1 MLHPKQIKI
10 NRMNSSKLFG
20 LTDLNECLPL
30 QQVSPTFFTNELN
43 LSPSSVIEDVN
54 APTCWDTSKP
64 PPGYD
69 TVFTLAANHSYGDN
83 KNVQS
88 NIKDLE
94 AKVRKQEEEI
104 KNLQLAC
111 SEQMTEQ
118 RKQEKE
124 MKQLQL
130 AYDKKIKHILN
141 RVTELETKTATQA
154 PVLFDEPLRQVINNL
169 QGYKVYEDVAFKL
182 ECSKLMKL
190 MREWHWNGKY
200 NGPSLKQLEF
210 LRDISSYIGG
220 EDQLVQWYATYFTRL
235 SSPSKTSEM
244 LNDFVK
250 VNGVREK
257 ATEFISKVVIAINNT
272 EIIKMTN
279 VEAEHLKDI
288 NTLCKKERNFES
300 IPSTEQLKYVTQ
312 YLGDKESFKYI
323 MIMVNKIH
331 RMLRTVKVK
340 QNTEPMIVVVDLAT
354 LQLENKKD
362 FKQFKLGIID
372 CYPTMELRFV
382 LLYNGCHQR
391 ENGVRQKLGI
401 RRNDD
406 KIKCIQVKT
415 DTIPYLLAAWMFVP
429 IKDVAIVSN
438 NTSFLSSD
446 NVAALL
452 QTINTK
458 YETYPGGLSKEKFY
472 QIGELLSALAHSFIK
487 VEKKDVPVIK
497 NNLYGSLDNDE
508 VEFLV
513 TLPSSTRQFVKK
525 VCLSWNTWQHKNY
538 LVWMHQYG
546 VYKPQVVSI

>member
-1 MLHPKQIKI
+1 
-10 NRMNSSKLFG
+10 
-20 LTDLNECLPL
+20 
-30 QQVSPTFFTNELN
+30 
-43 LSPSSVIEDVN
+43 
-54 APTCWDTSKP
+54 
-64 PPGYD
+64 
-69 TVFTLAANHSYGDN
+69 
-83 KNVQS
+83 
-88 NIKDLE
+88 
-94 AKVRKQEEEI
+94 
-104 KNLQLAC
+104 
-111 SEQMTEQ
+111 MTEQ
-118 RKQEKE
+118 MRKQEKE
-124 MKQLQL
+124 IKQLQL
-130 AYDKKIKHILN
+130 AYDMKIKHILN
-141 RVTELETKTATQA
+141 RVSELEKTSILKNTALQA
-154 PVLFDEPLRQVINNL
+154 PVLFEEPLRQAINNL

-210 LRDISSYIGG
+210 LREISSYIGG
-220 EDQLVQWYATYFTRL
+220 EEQLVKWYATYFTRL
-235 SSPSKTSEM
+235 SSNSKTSEM

-250 VNGVREK
+250 VNSVK

-279 VEAEHLKDI
+279 VEAHLKDI
-288 NTLCKKERNFES
+288 NTLCNKERNVES
-300 IPSTEQLKYVTQ
+300 IQSKDQLKYVTE
-312 YLGDKESFKYI
+312 YLGDKETFKYI

-331 RMLRTVKVK
+331 RMLGTVRVK

-362 FKQFKLGIID
+362 FQQFKLGIID

-382 LLYNGCHQR
+382 LLYNGSHQR
-391 ENGVRQKLGI
+391 ENDVRHKLGI
-401 RRNDD
+401 RRNE

-458 YETYPGGLSKEKFY
+458 YETYPRGLNKEKFY

-487 VEKKDVPVIK
+487 VEKKDVPVIQ

-508 VEFLV
+508 VEFVV
-513 TLPSSTRQFVKK
+513 TLPSSTQQFVKK

-538 LVWMHQYG
+538 LVWMHLYG